1 MKDEANRK
9 KEGTAAAWSD
19 AIVEEIHATRER
31 HARKFDFDMKAIVE
45 DLQRR
50 QEESGREVVSFP
62 LKRIGES
69 HPQGGC
75 S

>member
-1 MKDEANRK
+1 MKDEANR
-9 KEGTAAAWSD
+9 EEAGAAAWRD

-50 QEESGREVVSFP
+50 QKESGREVVSFP
-62 LKRIGES
+62 PKRIGES
-69 HPQGGC
+69 HPQEGVA
-75 S
+75 